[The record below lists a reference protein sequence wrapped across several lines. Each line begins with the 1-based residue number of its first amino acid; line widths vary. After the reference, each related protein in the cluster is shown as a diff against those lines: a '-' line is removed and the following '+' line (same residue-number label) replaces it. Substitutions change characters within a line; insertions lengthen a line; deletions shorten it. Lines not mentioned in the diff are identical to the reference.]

1 MGGGESTCWA
11 GPSIVRFGYLTLP
24 SHGCQHTSLMRGRG
38 LDLIYGQLR
47 QMRLFPERKPRPERW
62 HRRGSHMPS
71 SPTVRGK
78 ERIGCQ
84 KLASD
89 LHTHALAH
97 IQTRTKHIKHHF
109 KKKQKAAPLRSLLFR
124 GSTCED
130 VSLIFFG
137 YRPDDEDSGN
147 KRLLFKGNCL
157 GECQSDLT
165 EVPARCAVLAGKPT
179 ADALVVGRAGPPPAQ
194 GRVWR

>member
-1 MGGGESTCWA
+1 M
-11 GPSIVRFGYLTLP
+11 
-24 SHGCQHTSLMRGRG
+24 
-38 LDLIYGQLR
+38 IYGQLR

-109 KKKQKAAPLRSLLFR
+109 KKKQKAAPSEASCSGEALVKMFPSFFLAIGLTMRIQETKDFSSKEIVLENVRATSLRFQLDAQCWQENPLPMLWWWGGQGPPLHR
-124 GSTCED
+124 
-130 VSLIFFG
+130 
-137 YRPDDEDSGN
+137 
-147 KRLLFKGNCL
+147 
-157 GECQSDLT
+157 GECGGDTTNHSGFSNS
-165 EVPARCAVLAGKPT
+165 EVVILG
-179 ADALVVGRAGPPPAQ
+179 VIQ
-194 GRVWR
+194 